1 MCYKAERQA
10 AIERK
15 MEEKLLMLPPFMRGY
30 FSTLKSKVT
39 RKNNYG
45 HIVALFNYFIDHGM
59 IQRESIFD
67 ITPDDIQKIKYTDMI
82 VYLDS
87 LKGKN
92 SEETIATKK
101 KIYGGLWTYFVNSD
115 YVMKNIV
122 YKIERHLF
130 KPETTNEEVTVYVPT
145 NKQIREFQKNIIK
158 CGRSEFEVERNL
170 AIVNLLL
177 GSGIRSEELIG
188 LDMDDLYL
196 DDNPPHIRVLGKGKQ
211 TKQDKVEISS
221 VKRLN
226 VIQEYLV
233 LREKTLREW
242 GVESNA
248 VFLSN
253 RKQRISKSALD
264 NIFKQYSHG
273 EITPHDIRHL
283 VGTRLYNRTK
293 NIKLVQEQLR
303 HSSIDTAARYYV
315 KINQGDLH
323 EAVSNL

>member
-10 AIERK
+10 AIADR
-15 MEEKLLMLPPFMRGY
+15 MEEKLLVLPPFMRGY

-45 HIVALFNYFIDHGM
+45 HIVALFNYFISHGV
-59 IQRESIFD
+59 IQKESIVD
-67 ITPDDIQKIKYTDMI
+67 ITTEDIQKIKYTDMI

-115 YVMKNIV
+115 YVLKNIV
-122 YKIERHLF
+122 HKIEPGLF
-130 KPETTNEEVTVYVPT
+130 KPEKTNAEITVYVPT
-145 NKQIREFQKNIIK
+145 NMQLKEFQKNITK

-188 LDMDDLYL
+188 LDMGDLHL
-196 DDNPPHIRVLGKGKQ
+196 EDEPPHIFVLGKGKQ
-211 TKQDKVEISS
+211 TKQDKVEVS
-221 VKRLN
+221 VKRLAI
-226 VIQEYLV
+226 IQEYLV
-233 LREKTLREW
+233 LREKLLKEW
-242 GVESNA
+242 GVESKA

-253 RKQRISKSALD
+253 KKQRISKSALD

-273 EITPHDIRHL
+273 EITPHDLRHW
-283 VGTRLYNRTK
+283 VGTKLYNRTK

-315 KINQGDLH
+315 KINEGDLH
-323 EAVSNL
+323 DAVSNL

>member
-10 AIERK
+10 AIADR
-15 MEEKLLMLPPFMRGY
+15 MEEKLLVLPPFMRGY

-45 HIVALFNYFIDHGM
+45 HIVALFNYFISHGV
-59 IQRESIFD
+59 IQKESIVD
-67 ITPDDIQKIKYTDMI
+67 ITTEDIQKIKYTDMI

-115 YVMKNIV
+115 YVLKNIV
-122 YKIERHLF
+122 HKIEPGLF
-130 KPETTNEEVTVYVPT
+130 KPETTNKEITVYVPT
-145 NKQIREFQKNIIK
+145 DKQIREFQNNITK
-158 CGRSEFEVERNL
+158 CGRSEFEVERNI
-170 AIVNLLL
+170 AIVNLFL

-196 DDNPPHIRVLGKGKQ
+196 DDNPPNINVLGKGKQ
-211 TKQDKVEISS
+211 NKQDNVEVS
-221 VKRLN
+221 VKRLAA
-226 VIQEYLV
+226 IRKYLV
-233 LREKTLREW
+233 IREKSLKEW
-242 GVESNA
+242 GIESKA

-253 RKQRISKSALD
+253 KKQRISKSALD

-273 EITPHDIRHL
+273 EITPHDLRHW
-283 VGTRLYNRTK
+283 VGTKLYNRTK

-315 KINQGDLH
+315 KINKGDLH
-323 EAVSNL
+323 DAVSSL